1 MQHGCQGVFVG
12 IRSRKIFAEI
22 GRAVGRTE
30 LSRLYV
36 SGKLVAPGHR
46 PAPDPGSRP
55 ERTRKLIKALLPKP
69 MKCFSLD
76 TEGHLVI
83 PSAEEISMAC
93 PVALEE
99 EQLKV
104 FSTWRVHFPRPVAAL
119 PEPGKAADPEADKAR
134 QPSDTTTPG
143 KTPEPG
149 TRVTNE
155 AKLKEDFGDEVVS
168 EQPLPAGGSAATSA
182 ITLALA
188 ESKAA
193 VGAQKCLRVWLRN
206 KSSKNITLPAA
217 TLFWTRRAGWICE
230 SGFHKA

>member
-1 MQHGCQGVFVG
+1 
-12 IRSRKIFAEI
+12 
-22 GRAVGRTE
+22 
-30 LSRLYV
+30 
-36 SGKLVAPGHR
+36 
-46 PAPDPGSRP
+46 
-55 ERTRKLIKALLPKP
+55 
-69 MKCFSLD
+69 MKCLSLD

-83 PSAEEISMAC
+83 PSAEEISKAC
-93 PVALEE
+93 PVALDE

-134 QPSDTTTPG
+134 QPSDTTTTPG

-149 TRVTNE
+149 TRVTSE

-206 KSSKNITLPAA
+206 NSSKNAILPASA
-217 TLFWTRRAGWICE
+217 VWTRRAGWM
-230 SGFHKA
+230 SLGFHKA

>member
-1 MQHGCQGVFVG
+1 M
-12 IRSRKIFAEI
+12 
-22 GRAVGRTE
+22 
-30 LSRLYV
+30 
-36 SGKLVAPGHR
+36 
-46 PAPDPGSRP
+46 
-55 ERTRKLIKALLPKP
+55 
-69 MKCFSLD
+69 
-76 TEGHLVI
+76 
-83 PSAEEISMAC
+83 
-93 PVALEE
+93 
-99 EQLKV
+99 

-134 QPSDTTTPG
+134 QPSDTTTTPG

-193 VGAQKCLRVWLRN
+193 VGTQKCLRVWLRN
-206 KSSKNITLPAA
+206 RSSKSVTLPAS
-217 TLFWTRRAGWICE
+217 TLFGQGGQGGFVSLASTKLEEDTQHFALRYTRITGYKKDSAELANGYAIFNKE
-230 SGFHKA
+230 HTPP